1 METDTQQ
8 VRRCQRPINKNKIEN
23 KSPKCHLLPTRSSY
37 TQMEPETFYS
47 DSVSPSLN
55 YTFVM
60 KRLTPEMSFGFD
72 GMIHSVELFCCSGV
86 ETRDKMTSLGCSAVA
101 CVVNKITRNRQNIW
115 RPRLPNEMAVRTMS
129 GLIRKCNLM
138 TCNIINYNFFLHQ
151 CRWNIFWY
159 LNPISSFY
167 FYNKTSRSNT
177 DPCSSFSIFSTKHRF
192 DWWEIITENM
202 WGCFLFAPQKTSPS
216 SM

>member
-23 KSPKCHLLPTRSSY
+23 KSPKCHLLPTRCSD

-47 DSVSPSLN
+47 DSVSPGLN

-86 ETRDKMTSLGCSAVA
+86 ETRDKMTSRKLLFWHVSWIKFHEIDRTFGA
-101 CVVNKITRNRQNIW
+101 
-115 RPRLPNEMAVRTMS
+115 PRLSNEMAVRTMI

-151 CRWNIFWY
+151 CRWNTFSY
-159 LNPISSFY
+159 LNPIMSIL
-167 FYNKTSRSNT
+167 
-177 DPCSSFSIFSTKHRF
+177 FS
-192 DWWEIITENM
+192 
-202 WGCFLFAPQKTSPS
+202 
-216 SM
+216 